1 MADLEHYPFMPGP
14 RGLPAGTYAERR
26 EKEPLGK
33 VRLPS
38 GDTAYLTTTY
48 RDAAAVLS
56 DPRFS
61 RDLSRPGSPRMYAGF
76 TIGDVPGVLTSMDPP
91 DHTRLRRL
99 LSGVFTPR
107 RVDSWRPRLRALTG
121 ELIDALPGE
130 FDFLHDFAFPLPV
143 QIICDIVGVPGIDTV
158 RVRAWSDAMLSTS
171 SLTEEEKVAA
181 AMEFYGYVA
190 EMIAAHRENPGDG
203 LLATMIHARDGEDR
217 LNEDELVRNTLGLFL
232 AGHET
237 TGSVLARSMLR
248 LLDPR
253 DGYARLVAEP
263 ELVPG
268 VVEELL
274 RLEQPGDSPL
284 VRVATEDVELPSGVV
299 RKGEG
304 VIASFAGANF
314 DPSVFPGPE
323 VMDPRRGTTQQH
335 LAFGRGAHYCLG
347 ANLARMELQEI
358 LGVLVERLPE
368 LALAGPAEDVPWT
381 EGNIIVRPA
390 RLPVRKSG
398 LG

>member
-1 MADLEHYPFMPGP
+1 MAEFEQYPFMPGP
-14 RGLPAGTYAERR
+14 RGLPAETYAKRR
-26 EKEPLGK
+26 EQEPLGK

-48 RDAAAVLS
+48 QDAAVVLS

-61 RDLSRPGSPRMYAGF
+61 RDLSRPGSPRMFDGF
-76 TIGDVPGVLTSMDPP
+76 TLAEGPGLISMDPP

-107 RVDSWRPRLRALTG
+107 RVNGWRPRLRALAG
-121 ELIDALPGE
+121 ELIDALPEE
-130 FDFLHDFAFPLPV
+130 FDFVRDFAFPLPV

-171 SLTEEEKVAA
+171 SLTEEEKLTA

-190 EMIAAHRENPGDG
+190 EIIAAHRENPGDG

-217 LNEDELVRNTLGLFL
+217 LTEDELVRNTLGLFV

-237 TGSVLARSMLR
+237 TGSVLARSILR

-253 DGYARLVAEP
+253 DGYERLVAGP
-263 ELVPG
+263 ELVPD

-284 VRVATEDVELPSGVV
+284 IRVATEDVELPSGTVHA
-299 RKGEG
+299 GEG

-314 DPSVFPGPE
+314 DPSVFPDPE
-323 VMDPRRGTTQQH
+323 VMDLRRETTQQH

-358 LGVLVERLPE
+358 LGVLVERLPD
-368 LALAGPAEDVPWT
+368 LALAGPAGDVPWT
-381 EGNIIVRPA
+381 EGNIIVRPV
-390 RLPVRKSG
+390 RVPVRKSG
-398 LG
+398 HG

>member
-1 MADLEHYPFMPGP
+1 MAELEQYPFMPGP
-14 RGLPAGTYAERR
+14 RGLPAGTYSKRR

-61 RDLSRPGSPRMYAGF
+61 RDLSRPGSPRMFPGF
-76 TIGDVPGVLTSMDPP
+76 TIGDAPGSLISMDPP

-99 LSGVFTPR
+99 LTGVFTPR
-107 RVDSWRPRLRALTG
+107 RVNGWRPRLRALTND
-121 ELIDALPGE
+121 LVDALPEE
-130 FDFLHDFAFPLPV
+130 FDFLNDFAFPLPV
-143 QIICDIVGVPGIDTV
+143 QIICDIVGVPGIDAV

-171 SLTEEEKVAA
+171 SLSEEEKLTA

-203 LLATMIHARDGEDR
+203 LLAAMIHARDGEDR
-217 LNEDELVRNTLGLFL
+217 LNEEELVRNTLGLFL

-237 TGSVLARSMLR
+237 TGSVLARSMFR

-253 DGYARLVAEP
+253 DGYERLVAGP
-263 ELVPG
+263 ELVPSA
-268 VVEELL
+268 VEELL
-274 RLEQPGDSPL
+274 RTEQPGDSPL
-284 VRVATEDVELPSGVV
+284 LRVATEDVELPSGTV

-304 VIASFAGANF
+304 VVASFAGANF
-314 DPSVFPGPE
+314 DPSVFPDPD
-323 VMDPRRGTTQQH
+323 VMDLRRDTTQQH
-335 LAFGRGAHYCLG
+335 LAFGRGPHYCLG

-368 LALAGPAEDVPWT
+368 LTLAAPARDVAWT
-381 EGNIIVRPA
+381 EGTIIVRPV
-390 RLPVRKSG
+390 RLPVRKAG
-398 LG
+398 LR